1 MCVTVRVAVVGGKTL
16 ELGRGYI
23 YLSDIAD
30 ENQNE
35 VQGPGMVTERTR
47 ERERSVNI
55 YTKGSDRL
63 VAVLQLKAVFH
74 GIEHSDTVQQ
84 AVSHI
89 VT

>member
-1 MCVTVRVAVVGGKTL
+1 LRFTVRVVVVGGKTL

-30 ENQNE
+30 ENQNKDG
-35 VQGPGMVTERTR
+35 VHGPSMLATERMR
-47 ERERSVNI
+47 ERVVNI

-74 GIEHSDTVQQ
+74 GIENSGTIQ
-84 AVSHI
+84 
-89 VT
+89 

>member
-47 ERERSVNI
+47 ERSVNI

-84 AVSHI
+84 AISHS